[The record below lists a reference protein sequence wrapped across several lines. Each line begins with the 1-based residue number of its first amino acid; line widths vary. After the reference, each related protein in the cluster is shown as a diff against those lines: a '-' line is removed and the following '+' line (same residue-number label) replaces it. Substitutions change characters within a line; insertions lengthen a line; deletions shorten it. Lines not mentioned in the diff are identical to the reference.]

1 MKKFCTSLREHS
13 TNVINFDKKNNA
25 IVNEKRV
32 KIASGR
38 NRMLHD
44 CMLLS
49 CHVRVS
55 KWIHTL

>member
-13 TNVINFDKKNNA
+13 TNVINFDKKKNA
-25 IVNEKRV
+25 IVHEKRV

-44 CMLLS
+44 CMLLA

-55 KWIHTL
+55 K